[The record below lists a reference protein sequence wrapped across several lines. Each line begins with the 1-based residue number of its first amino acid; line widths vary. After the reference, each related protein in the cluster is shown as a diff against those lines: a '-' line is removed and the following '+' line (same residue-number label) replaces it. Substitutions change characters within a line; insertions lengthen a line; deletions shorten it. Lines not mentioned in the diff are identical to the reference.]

1 MKRILFLLLFVI
13 TSVTLWASVTITGR
27 VYDAYSNEGIS
38 FATIQVFESDLGVIT
53 DIDGT
58 YRLDDLPPGEYRL
71 KISYVGYKPI
81 ITEAEYIRF
90 GSKVIDIPMEKSSQE
105 LEEFTV
111 EANPFKGIEESPLAF
126 KRISSAEIDM
136 NPGANRDISKV
147 VQSFPGVAGSTAFRN
162 DLIVRGG
169 GPAENT
175 YYLEGIEIPNLNH
188 FATQGASGGPV
199 GIINADLIRE
209 VGFLSGAF
217 PASKGDALSSVLD
230 FKMID
235 GGDERKYKLALGASE
250 VSLETEGKIGKKSN
264 YIASARRSYLQF
276 LFAGL
281 GLPFLPTFNDLT
293 FKVETKL
300 SPKNDLTI
308 LGIGAYD
315 KNVLNL
321 DAPDNDGN
329 RFTLSTVPYQTQWN
343 YTLGAVYKH
352 YFEESYLNVVV
363 SNNHLR
369 NTLYKYLDNQNDD
382 PNSKILDYT
391 SDEDEF
397 KTRVEHVMRKGNIKW
412 VSGAG
417 MEVVNYGNR
426 TMRKAFIGGNAQVFD
441 YDTDLGFVKYNVF
454 EQATYTSTNNFLS
467 VSVGARLDGNTY
479 SDEMK
484 NPLKQFSP
492 RVAMSLA
499 LMDNLKFN
507 MNTGRFYQLPA
518 YTTLGYQLNGR
529 LVNKDNEISPIS
541 STQYGLGFEYLP
553 LSYLVLTMEGFYKG
567 YNKYPMSLT
576 DSVSLASKGGG
587 YELFG
592 DEEVASVSDG
602 RAYGVEFMARWAGHA
617 GYNFVLAYTWVNSE
631 FTDLRTSSYQPSAW
645 DNKHLVSFT
654 GTKMLKKDW
663 TIGMKFRMQGGSPY
677 TPIDEGKSALKQAW
691 DARGV
696 AYYDYDRFNSERL
709 ETFTQLDLR
718 VDKNFYF
725 SDKWMLGVYFDV
737 QNVLGR
743 TYQGASV
750 YIQDTDENGAAMIE
764 NPNAP
769 LAEQRYKMKY
779 INQSSG
785 TVLPTLGIMIEF

>member
-1 MKRILFLLLFVI
+1 MKRLQFLVIFLLLSI
-13 TSVTLWASVTITGR
+13 SIWANISITGR
-27 VYDAYSNEGIS
+27 VYDAYSNEAIS
-38 FATIQVFESDLGVIT
+38 FATVRLFGTDIGVIT
-53 DIDGT
+53 DIDGV
-58 YRLDDLPPGEYRL
+58 YLFEDLAPGEYR
-71 KISYVGYKPI
+71 IQVSFVGYKTV
-81 ITEAEYIRF
+81 ITESEYVRF
-90 GSKVIDIPMEKSSQE
+90 GAKIVNIPLEKSSLE

-111 EANPFKGIEESPLAF
+111 EANPFKGVEESPLAF

-147 VQSFPGVAGSTAFRN
+147 VQSFPGVASSTAFRN

-169 GPAENT
+169 GPSENT

-217 PASKGDALSSVLD
+217 PASRGDALSSVLD

-250 VSLETEGKIGKKSN
+250 VSLQTEGKLGKKSN

-293 FKVETKL
+293 FKVETNI

-315 KNVLNL
+315 DNVLNL
-321 DAPDNDGN
+321 DAPEDEATQY
-329 RFTLSTVPYQTQWN
+329 TLSTVPYQTQWN

-352 YFEESYLNVVV
+352 YFEESYLNVIV

-369 NTLYKYLDNQNDD
+369 NILYKYLDNQNDD
-382 PNSKILDYT
+382 PNSQILDYM
-391 SDEDEF
+391 SDEDEL
-397 KTRVEHVMRKGNIKW
+397 KMRVEHIMRKGNIKL
-412 VSGAG
+412 VSGG
-417 MEVVNYGNR
+417 GLEVVNYGNV
-426 TMRKAFIGGNAQVFD
+426 TSRKVFSNRNAQTFN
-441 YDTDLGFVKYNVF
+441 YDSDLGFAKYNVF
-454 EQATYTSTNNFLS
+454 EQATYTTANNLLS
-467 VSVGARLDGNTY
+467 VSLGVRLDANSY
-479 SDEMK
+479 SDKMK
-484 NPLKQFSP
+484 NLLQQFSP

-499 LMDNLKFN
+499 LSDRLKLN
-507 MNTGRFYQLPA
+507 ANTGHFYQLPA
-518 YTTLGYQLNGR
+518 YTTLGYQVNER
-529 LVNKDNEISPIS
+529 LVNKDNDILPIA
-541 STQYGLGFEYLP
+541 STQYGLGFEYMP
-553 LSYLVLTMEGFYKG
+553 LSYLVLTLEGFYKD
-567 YNKYPMSLT
+567 YTDYPMSMT

-592 DEEVASVSDG
+592 DEEVRSISDG
-602 RAYGVEFMARWAGHA
+602 RAYGFEFMARWASHA
-617 GYNFVLAYTWVNSE
+617 GYNFVMAYTWVNSE
-631 FTDLRTSSYQPSAW
+631 FTDLRTGEYQPSAW
-645 DNKHLVSFT
+645 DNKHLLSFT

-663 TIGMKFRMQGGSPY
+663 TIGMKFRMQGGAPY
-677 TPIDEGKSALKQAW
+677 TPIDEAKSSLKEAW

-709 ETFTQLDLR
+709 ATFTQLDLR

-725 SDKWMLGVYFDV
+725 TDKWMLGVYFDV

-743 TYQGASV
+743 SYQGAPA
-750 YIQDTDENGAAMIE
+750 YIQYLDDNGIPRVYTDNLG
-764 NPNAP
+764 N
-769 LAEQRYKMKY
+769 QRYEMKY
-779 INQSSG
+779 ISRSSG
-785 TVLPTLGIMIEF
+785 TVLPSIGVMVEF